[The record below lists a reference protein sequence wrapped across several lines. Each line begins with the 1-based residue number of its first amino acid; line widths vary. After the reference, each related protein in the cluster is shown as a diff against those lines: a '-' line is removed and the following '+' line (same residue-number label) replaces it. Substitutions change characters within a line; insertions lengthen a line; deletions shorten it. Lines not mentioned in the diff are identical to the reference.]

1 MTGTALVLLDACV
14 LANFSL
20 CDTLLRLAEPPRL
33 YEPRWS
39 EAIIRET
46 TRTLE
51 TKLGWQSSLT
61 AYLETELR
69 AHFGE
74 AWISGYEALIPQ
86 MANDE
91 KDRHVL
97 AAAVHGQTPIILTF
111 NLRHF
116 RSEDLEPLGIRALHP
131 QSFLIEIFHQE
142 ESVVMSKLEQQA
154 VDRRRSLRQLLDIL
168 EATVPDFVAVVSAA
182 ISKKQS

>member
-1 MTGTALVLLDACV
+1 MTGPPLVLVDACV
-14 LANFSL
+14 LATFSL

-39 EAIIRET
+39 EEIIRET

-51 TKLGWQSSLT
+51 SKLGWPSSLT
-61 AYLETELR
+61 AYLQAELR

-74 AWISGYEALIPQ
+74 AWISGYELLIPQ
-86 MANDE
+86 MTNHE

-97 AAAVHGQTPIILTF
+97 AAAVHGQAAIIITF

-116 RSEDLEPLGIRALHP
+116 RREHWEPWGIRALHP
-131 QSFLIEIFHQE
+131 QSFLVEIFRQE
-142 ESVVMSKLEQQA
+142 ESVVTRKLEQQA
-154 VDRRRSLRQLLDIL
+154 SDHGRSLRELLNIL
-168 EATVPDFVAVVSAA
+168 SATVPDFVKIASAS
-182 ISKKQS
+182 IHVE

>member
-1 MTGTALVLLDACV
+1 MTGTPLVVLDACV

-33 YEPRWS
+33 YQPKWS
-39 EAIIRET
+39 EEIIRET

-51 TKLGWQSSLT
+51 SKLGWPSSLT
-61 AYLETELR
+61 AYLEAELR

-74 AWISGYEALIPQ
+74 AWIRGYEPLTPR
-86 MANDE
+86 MTNDE

-97 AAAVHGQTPIILTF
+97 AAAVHAEVPIILTF

-116 RSEDLEPLGIRALHP
+116 RPEQLKAWGVRALHP
-131 QSFLIEIFHQE
+131 QSFLSELFRQE
-142 ESVVMSKLEQQA
+142 QSVVMTKLEQQA
-154 VDRRRSLRQLLDIL
+154 ADRGRSLRQLLGIL
-168 EATVPDFVAVVSAA
+168 NSTVPDFAAVVSAA
-182 ISKKQS
+182 ISR

>member
-1 MTGTALVLLDACV
+1 MTGTPLVVLDACV

-33 YEPRWS
+33 YVPKWS
-39 EAIIRET
+39 EDIIRET

-51 TKLGWQSSLT
+51 SKLGWPSSLT
-61 AYLETELR
+61 AYLQAELR

-86 MANDE
+86 MTNDE

-97 AAAVHGQTPIILTF
+97 AAAVHGQVPIIVTF

-116 RSEDLEPLGIRALHP
+116 RREHLEPWGVGALHP
-131 QSFLIEIFHQE
+131 QSFLSEIFRQE
-142 ESVVMSKLEQQA
+142 QSMVMTKLEQQA
-154 VDRRRSLRQLLDIL
+154 TDRRRTLRQLLDIL
-168 EATVPDFVAVVSAA
+168 NATVPDFVAIISAA
-182 ISKKQS
+182 ISRK

>member
-1 MTGTALVLLDACV
+1 MTGTSLVVLDACV

-33 YEPRWS
+33 YEPKWS
-39 EAIIRET
+39 DEIIRET

-51 TKLGWQSSLT
+51 SKLGWPSSLAT
-61 AYLETELR
+61 YLEAELR

-74 AWISGYEALIPQ
+74 AWISGYEPLIPR
-86 MANDE
+86 MTNDE

-97 AAAVHGQTPIILTF
+97 AAAIHCQAPIIVTF

-116 RSEDLEPLGIRALHP
+116 RSGHLERWGIRALHP
-131 QSFLIEIFHQE
+131 QSFLIEIFRQE
-142 ESVVMSKLEQQA
+142 EMVVMTKLQQQA
-154 VDRRRSLRQLLDIL
+154 ADRGRNLRQLLEIL
-168 EATVPDFVAVVSAA
+168 NATAPDFVAAVSSA
-182 ISKKQS
+182 ISG